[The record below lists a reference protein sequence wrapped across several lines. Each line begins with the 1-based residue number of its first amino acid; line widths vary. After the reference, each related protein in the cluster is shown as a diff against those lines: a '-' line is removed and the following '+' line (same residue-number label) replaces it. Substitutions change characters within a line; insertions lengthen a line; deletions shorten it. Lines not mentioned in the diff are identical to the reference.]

1 MYAPLVLGNA
11 RGHYV
16 KEGLKRR
23 LALVIPQSRDR
34 SYNNLDHHAAIAAA
48 AAAIRSGKTGC
59 TSGINKLRDTR
70 TTQTVKE

>member
-16 KEGLKRR
+16 KEGVKRR
-23 LALVIPQSRDR
+23 LALVIPRLRDW
-34 SYNNLDHHAAIAAA
+34 SYNNLDHH
-48 AAAIRSGKTGC
+48 AAIRSGKTGC
-59 TSGINKLRDTR
+59 TSGINKLHDTH